1 MIASIGFSVGVTL
14 TAWLIKWILVR
25 QNKRIRE
32 NDNETV
38 NFYAY

>member
-1 MIASIGFSVGVTL
+1 MIASIAFSLGVAL
-14 TAWLIKWILVR
+14 TAWLMKWILVR
-25 QNKRIRE
+25 QNKMIRE